1 MRGIMKILNL
11 IRKKTRD
18 GERGQAMLLIA
29 LAFIGLVAFIGLAI
43 DAGILF
49 AHIGHLRRGVDA
61 AALSAANQ
69 IRQGYSEAE
78 LETIV
83 KTSAEELVLLN
94 LPAGSPGELPPR
106 PT

>member
-1 MRGIMKILNL
+1 M
-11 IRKKTRD
+11 IRKRTEGR
-18 GERGQAMLLIA
+18 ERGQAMLLIA
-29 LAFIGLVAFIGLAI
+29 MAFIGLVAFIGLAI

-69 IRQGYSEAE
+69 IRQGFTTEQ

-94 LPAGSPGELPPR
+94 LPAGTPGE
-106 PT
+106 